1 MNKHFLGFIDNLKGT
16 EIPYPP
22 RICAWQIDGGKEQIE
37 GRNVSKTEENPD
49 VVSSVEDNTGRVLDK
64 RKGLM
69 RKKEVV
75 VAHPWPKWIE
85 RLVKQNYFDHKRKDE
100 DKMTCFGMFCSYRE
114 LEAQCG
120 HQGLEIA
127 LWSFVVTKLCEVF
140 IVTFGHGIR
149 PDCFYHI
156 TTWPSCYL
164 IPFLT
169 YRILFNRKFFSML
182 SSR

>member
-22 RICAWQIDGGKEQIE
+22 RICAWQIDGGKERIE

-49 VVSSVEDNTGRVLDK
+49 VVSSVEENTGRVLDK

-100 DKMTCFGMFCSYRE
+100 DKMVRGFINNLKRIEIPYSPRIRAWRIDGGEERIEEGIGEEEGGSGGASMARVDRE
-114 LEAQCG
+114 VGEA
-120 HQGLEIA
+120 
-127 LWSFVVTKLCEVF
+127 KL
-140 IVTFGHGIR
+140 
-149 PDCFYHI
+149 
-156 TTWPSCYL
+156 L
-164 IPFLT
+164 
-169 YRILFNRKFFSML
+169 
-182 SSR
+182 